1 MKEVLKSLVRVGGYE
16 WFNLCIQWEDEEEIL
31 TKYAS
36 KMEYKVRSLKLEE
49 LDKLLS
55 YDKN

>member
-16 WFNLCIQWEDEEEIL
+16 WCNLCIQWEDEEEML

>member
-16 WFNLCIQWEDEEEIL
+16 WFNVCIQWEDEEEML
-31 TKYAS
+31 KEYAS
-36 KMEYKVRSLKLEE
+36 KMEYKVRSLKLDK

-55 YDKN
+55 HGKN